1 MCGPR
6 CVHLCGCAFCVHAFL
21 CPALGV
27 HVPMCFSLY
36 ARLCLSLHM
45 CAQSYM
51 CVPVWP
57 QEVGP
62 FGDGRNFLLPH
73 LLPKQEDV
81 CWLRNGLL
89 QQGFTYWVAQ
99 EVLVT
104 IGSAASLPQNSPS
117 WSNHWEAGY
126 SHIRKKQWQP
136 QFTCLK
142 KQCSP
147 GPRLSKILVCRWSGI
162 VRAIHF
168 FSPPPV
174 SRTGMSIIQGPAIFT
189 WLC

>member
-104 IGSAASLPQNSPS
+104 IWGQLLLCLRILLHGPTTEKQVIPTSGKNSDNLSSPVWRNSAALAPD
-117 WSNHWEAGY
+117 
-126 SHIRKKQWQP
+126 
-136 QFTCLK
+136 C
-142 KQCSP
+142 
-147 GPRLSKILVCRWSGI
+147 PR
-162 VRAIHF
+162 F
-168 FSPPPV
+168 
-174 SRTGMSIIQGPAIFT
+174 
-189 WLC
+189 

>member
-6 CVHLCGCAFCVHAFL
+6 CVHLCGCAFRVHAFL

-45 CAQSYM
+45 CAQSYVCA
-51 CVPVWP
+51 CVTTGGGTLWWWEELPPTSPAPTARRCVLAKEWASAARIYLLG
-57 QEVGP
+57 GP
-62 FGDGRNFLLPH
+62 GGPSRNL
-73 LLPKQEDV
+73 
-81 CWLRNGLL
+81 
-89 QQGFTYWVAQ
+89 
-99 EVLVT
+99 
-104 IGSAASLPQNSPS
+104 GSAASLPQNSPS

-126 SHIRKKQWQP
+126 SHIRIKQWQP

-174 SRTGMSIIQGPAIFT
+174 SRRGMSIIEGPAIFT
-189 WLC
+189 CLC